1 MKSACSLADV
11 VPPAPAPAESS
22 IESGVAATLSAMEED
37 SMRHVADGV
46 ADEIA
51 IAGAATAYGCLQG
64 KAAQGLDDDPFDDDA
79 GSAAAEERTVVA
91 DSFEAAAD
99 VPSVVVA
106 IVDSRDA
113 ASAPCCRIH

>member
-1 MKSACSLADV
+1 MADACSLADV
-11 VPPAPAPAESS
+11 MPQLPAPAESS
-22 IESGVAATLSAMEED
+22 IEPEVAATPSAMEED
-37 SMRHVADGV
+37 SIRRV

-51 IAGAATAYGCLQG
+51 IAGAATVYGCLRG

-79 GSAAAEERTVVA
+79 GSAAAEERIVVA

-99 VPSVVVA
+99 VPSVVVVA
-106 IVDSRDA
+106 IVDSRGA